1 MTIIGIHW
9 FGLIVAFGLVA
20 FAVALSVSISVN
32 YMVDSYHD
40 ISSDAIT
47 SVMLVRNTMSFALGY
62 G

>member
-1 MTIIGIHW
+1 
-9 FGLIVAFGLVA
+9 LIVAFGLVA

-40 ISSDAIT
+40 ISGDAIT
-47 SVMLVRNTMSFALGY
+47 TIMLIRNTMSFAIGY

>member
-1 MTIIGIHW
+1 LLDIHW
-9 FGLIVAFGLVA
+9 FALIVAFGLVA

-40 ISSDAIT
+40 ISGDAIT
-47 SVMLVRNTMSFALGY
+47 TSLLVRNTMSFGIGY